1 MSQKQFFFNENKVV
15 MLLPLLL
22 EKNCEGRKKQFYN
35 FIFSNAVSSVFSYT
49 IGVKGKTII
58 LWKKTICYVN
68 VTECREPF
76 SDL

>member
-1 MSQKQFFFNENKVV
+1 

-22 EKNCEGRKKQFYN
+22 EKNREGRKKQFYN
-35 FIFSNAVSSVFSYT
+35 FIVSNAVSSV
-49 IGVKGKTII
+49 KGKKII
-58 LWKKTICYVN
+58 LWEKTICYVN